1 MAKLQKACP
10 WISNTNFSAV
20 NLKYQVKKKKTWLV
34 GLLLLALPH
43 NQAAAGRGDAAAL
56 NSD

>member
-20 NLKYQVKKKKTWLV
+20 NLKHKVKKRKCGWSAPCRLPCLV
-34 GLLLLALPH
+34 TRLQKAEGMLQL
-43 NQAAAGRGDAAAL
+43 
-56 NSD
+56 